1 MTHHS
6 KVLCDPLWRA
16 LSQEEK
22 DKYKEKKKSRRTHLE
37 EAVRERQERDL
48 REKERTAQ
56 LKKERYLKE
65 KERKAQDL
73 QTQAL
78 RMARG
83 FMLFKQKKTKIVLL
97 EMVTANIVHI
107 APEIELDRVQKHL
120 EKYPRVKIDKSEAS
134 RGTRG
139 FCMFSEDGKMY
150 RCEIVSCDRK
160 QVMRS
165 FFGLTNYL
173 TNDFFS
179 GHRELF

>member
-1 MTHHS
+1 
-6 KVLCDPLWRA
+6 
-16 LSQEEK
+16 
-22 DKYKEKKKSRRTHLE
+22 
-37 EAVRERQERDL
+37 
-48 REKERTAQ
+48 
-56 LKKERYLKE
+56 
-65 KERKAQDL
+65 
-73 QTQAL
+73 
-78 RMARG
+78 MARG

>member
-1 MTHHS
+1 MTYHS

-22 DKYKEKKKSRRTHLE
+22 DKYKEKKRSRRTHLE

-48 REKERTAQ
+48 REKERAAQ

-97 EMVTANIVHI
+97 EMVNANIVSPPRQP
-107 APEIELDRVQKHL
+107 APGRRREI
-120 EKYPRVKIDKSEAS
+120 I
-134 RGTRG
+134 
-139 FCMFSEDGKMY
+139 
-150 RCEIVSCDRK
+150 
-160 QVMRS
+160 
-165 FFGLTNYL
+165 
-173 TNDFFS
+173 
-179 GHRELF
+179 